1 MAIHRMRTITEARDY
16 IRKEDPETAMT
27 ANSIRTL
34 CKEGIVNC
42 VFSGKKILVD
52 LDHLLQVLG
61 GETSD
66 EEPTGWMVIPQK
78 IKKED

>member
-16 IRKEDPETAMT
+16 IRKEDPETAVTM
-27 ANSIRTL
+27 NSIRTL

-42 VFSGKKILVD
+42 VFTGKKILVD

-61 GETSD
+61 GEAPN
-66 EEPTGWMVIPQK
+66 EEPTAWMIVPQK
-78 IKKED
+78 TKKEE